1 MDSIHWT
8 LASILPIETVLSPIF
23 QYVNRIIIPLTI
35 FMVTLLVVSLILVIY
50 LIRNM
55 EKRRNIE
62 ERLKIIFENIPM
74 VATLRDK

>member
-1 MDSIHWT
+1 
-8 LASILPIETVLSPIF
+8 
-23 QYVNRIIIPLTI
+23 
-35 FMVTLLVVSLILVIY
+35 MVTLLVVSLILVIY